1 MYDDDKSMDV
11 HSIFNQS
18 VVNYNTLQFLK
29 PMVLSF
35 PWADY
40 KNKKI
45 HRYENVTNNLS
56 MKHKKI
62 KGLTQWKLVPLWMTI

>member
-11 HSIFNQS
+11 HSICDQS
-18 VVNYNTLQFLK
+18 VVNYNILQFLK

-40 KNKKI
+40 KNKKYSQI
-45 HRYENVTNNLS
+45 
-56 MKHKKI
+56 
-62 KGLTQWKLVPLWMTI
+62 